1 MVLKKK
7 YFDVQLEVLNS
18 SIPLLAYTAESLNG
32 KAIKFDLT
40 KILKGKNCE
49 ARFMVHEKEKELY
62 GEMVSF
68 SIYPSFIRKMIGHNI
83 SIIEESFA
91 CKAKD
96 ANLRIKPF
104 LITRKRVHRSVRT
117 ELRNK
122 AKEFLTNTAESL
134 TKADFFQYAING
146 TIQKDLSK
154 HLKKIYPLAVSEI
167 RVVEVVKTKK

>member
-7 YFDVQLEVLNS
+7 YFDVKLEVLNS
-18 SIPLLAYTAESLNG
+18 SIPLLAYTAESLDK

-49 ARFMVHEKEKELY
+49 ARFIVHEKDKELY

-83 SIIEESFA
+83 SIIEDSFI
-91 CKAKD
+91 CKSKD
-96 ANLRIKPF
+96 TTLRIKPF
-104 LITRKRVHRSVRT
+104 LITRKRVHRSVRA

-122 AKEFLTNTAESL
+122 AKEFLANTAESL
-134 TKADFFQYAING
+134 TKTDFFQYTING

-167 RVVEVVKTKK
+167 RVVEVVKK